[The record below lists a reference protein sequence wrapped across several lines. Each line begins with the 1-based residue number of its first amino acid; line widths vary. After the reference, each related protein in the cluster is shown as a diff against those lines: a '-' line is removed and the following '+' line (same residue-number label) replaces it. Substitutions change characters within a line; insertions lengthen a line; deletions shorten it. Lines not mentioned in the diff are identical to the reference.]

1 MKIINQYILSI
12 SKVKDELEHSGRTFL
27 QNLLAEFAGGYKVE
41 IVHEPKRDASGKGAP
56 DFKFLFNDTDIGYLE
71 NKKISENLDEVLK
84 SRQIQKYKQ
93 LTNNLILTDYLRWIW
108 IYKDEVVKDIR
119 LCEADCLGQASINLN
134 EQNCNDLADLINDF
148 LSQKPQQITKA
159 RDLAEK
165 LSRPTRVIKE
175 EVSDIVKDVYE
186 ESSSKIIGTYKVFK
200 SEISDSITAEDF
212 ADAFAQTLT
221 YSLFLTKITQGTQ
234 EKLSLSNIAN
244 LTPKSFALI
253 KDILAFIGQIEYY
266 PQLKPYIEKLFYII
280 NNTNATEVVKDLQSS
295 KNEFEDPYIHFYEN
309 FLTAYDPEK
318 RKDLGVWYTPKPIVR
333 SIINNIDKILKND
346 FNMGDGIS
354 DPEVKILDFACG
366 TGTFLCEIYDKIL
379 SSIPKTSLKKSITI
393 KEHILKN
400 IFGFELLIPAYCVS
414 HLKLSQHLKEDGYY
428 PDDSDRIGVYF
439 TNTLESKEKSKQ
451 ANLDYQDFFP
461 AVAKEGSKAQ
471 SIKDDNGILVIT
483 GNPPYNGSSK
493 NNFDYI
499 KKLIKPYF
507 PQDGIAE
514 KNPKWL
520 QDDYVK
526 FIRFAED
533 KISKAGRG
541 VVGIITN
548 HSFMDNPTF
557 RAMRKHLM
565 ETFDKIYIIDLHG
578 NSKKKEKCPDGTPD
592 QNVFD
597 IQQGVAISFF
607 VKTGSKDKCNLNH
620 AHIYGKRESKF
631 KQISEID
638 LQTSHFTKIEPVAP
652 FYLFTPQDAE
662 LRDEYDKGISLRD
675 IFIESGVGITTAHDD
690 FVIDISKDNLFDKF
704 VEFKNSEKSLDLHK
718 KFNVNKKEGW
728 DILKAWDELQEYSL
742 ADINNLI
749 CKINYRPFDT
759 RHIIYHDAL
768 VWRIVKKM
776 ANHFVKKPN
785 IGLVFVRNQQGTSDY
800 DNAFVSDKIIDLHVL
815 PIGASI
821 APLYLYNDELGI
833 ESKIPN
839 FKPEF
844 LSKLKQILNPP
855 LEGGPVALPSGR
867 GLDGESTEN
876 SFELQQNSNPPL
888 EGVPLGDGSE
898 LKQIL
903 NPPLEGGSKPV
914 ASGWGLVTETFNPSP
929 EQILGYIYA
938 ILNSPSYRKKYLE
951 FLKIDFAKIPFNAS
965 IEEFKKLASLGQELI
980 DAHLMLKV
988 PNSTIGEPKIDEYS
1002 INPSLS
1008 IADKSYYIVTK
1019 PDYRERVNRIYFNDF
1034 CYFDSVSPAVWNF
1047 KIGGYQVLD
1056 KYLKS
1061 RKGLDISGDL
1071 EHIQNIIK
1079 ILDFSVDRMAE
1090 VDGVLKI

>member
-27 QNLLAEFAGGYKVE
+27 QNLLAEFAQTYKVE

-71 NKKISENLDEVLK
+71 NKKIGENLDEVLK

-119 LCEADCLGQASINLN
+119 LCEVDCLGQASINLS
-134 EQNCNDLADLINDF
+134 EQNCNDLVGLINDF

-234 EKLSLSNIAN
+234 EKLSLSNIAS

-253 KDILAFIGQIEYY
+253 KDILAFISQIEYY

-346 FNMGDGIS
+346 FNMEDGIS
-354 DPEVKILDFACG
+354 NPEVKILDFACG

-379 SSIPKTSLKKSITI
+379 SSIPKTSLKKSIII

-414 HLKLSQHLKEDGYY
+414 HLKLSQHLKDDGYY
-428 PDDSDRIGVYF
+428 PDDGDRIGVYF

-675 IFIESGVGITTAHDD
+675 IWQEMNTGICSQRDEIAYSNSKIELLKKIKD
-690 FVIDISKDNLFDKF
+690 FEELEEFELRIKYKLDKDGRDWRVCYAKENIKNFGLKE
-704 VEFKNSEKSLDLHK
+704 EF
-718 KFNVNKKEGW
+718 
-728 DILKAWDELQEYSL
+728 LQQ
-742 ADINNLI
+742 
-749 CKINYRPFDT
+749 CQHRPFDFKWT
-759 RHIIYHDAL
+759 YYTNKSKGFLAYPVHKIMLHL
-768 VWRIVKKM
+768 LNK
-776 ANHFVKKPN
+776 NN

-800 DNAFVSDKIIDLHVL
+800 DNAFVSDKIIDLHL
-815 PIGASI
+815 LQIGSYI

-855 LEGGPVALPSGR
+855 LEGWPVALPSGR

-876 SFELQQNSNPPL
+876 SFELQQNSHPPL
-888 EGVPLGDGSE
+888 D
-898 LKQIL
+898 
-903 NPPLEGGSKPV
+903 GGSKPV
-914 ASGWGLVTETFNPSP
+914 PSGRGLNPETFAPSP

-938 ILNSPSYRKKYLE
+938 ILHSPSYRKKYLE

-1002 INPSLS
+1002 SNPSLS
-1008 IADKSYYIVTK
+1008 IADKSYYRVTK
-1019 PDYRERVNRIYFNDF
+1019 PDYREQVNRLYFNDF

-1079 ILDFSVDRMAE
+1079 ILDFSVGKMEE
-1090 VDGVLKI
+1090 VDGVVKGIM